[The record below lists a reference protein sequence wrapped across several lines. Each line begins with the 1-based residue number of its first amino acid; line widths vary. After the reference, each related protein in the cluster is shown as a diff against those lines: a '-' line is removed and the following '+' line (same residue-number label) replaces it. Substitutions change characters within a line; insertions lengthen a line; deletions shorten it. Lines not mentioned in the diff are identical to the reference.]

1 MPSHI
6 KLSISRANIF
16 EDSFHQVM
24 RVPPHELRRRVSG
37 DWPRQ
42 RTATLTA
49 CSRQLFI
56 SFRGEEGLDYG
67 GVAREWFFLLSH
79 TILNP
84 MYCLFEY
91 ADNGKSNYSLQINP
105 ASAGESTLVVSHRH
119 CVLLCVSAVN
129 PDHLLY
135 FRFIGRFIAMALFHG
150 KFIYSGFT
158 LPFYKRMLQRVST
171 AARGGGPG
179 AARYR

>member
-1 MPSHI
+1 M
-6 KLSISRANIF
+6 
-16 EDSFHQVM
+16 
-24 RVPPHELRRRVSG
+24 
-37 DWPRQ
+37 
-42 RTATLTA
+42 
-49 CSRQLFI
+49 FI

-91 ADNGKSNYSLQINP
+91 ADNGKSNYSLQIN
-105 ASAGESTLVVSHRH
+105 AA
-119 CVLLCVSAVN
+119 SAVN

-158 LPFYKRMLQRVST
+158 LPFYKRMLQRVIHIAQFDFNESF
-171 AARGGGPG
+171 
-179 AARYR
+179 